1 MSGVQETASP
11 QTQTEPFLF
20 DWDKVAGHRSQQQEL
35 RCLLS
40 AGRLPHALLFS
51 GPEGVGKRLVGRLVA
66 AAVLC
71 ERPRDGAPCG
81 VCPSC
86 LALAAGG
93 HPDYYELVPEVRGK
107 GTRTIRIESIR
118 ELTELASRYPVL
130 SDRRVLLIDSAETMN
145 EAAANSLLKTLE
157 EPPGQVTFILLTGA
171 RSSLLDTI
179 VSRCMP
185 VAFGMLAVEE
195 MQPLLIERG
204 LPPEEAAALAALSD
218 GSVGR
223 ALALYE
229 GGGLARRDE
238 ALDFLQGLSSLEMT
252 EVWRRS
258 EEMGSWEREALS
270 EWLLYLNMLLRDLL
284 VLHGDG
290 GSPLLYHQDRRG
302 ELAALL
308 QVFSEGQLLSM
319 LACVRELMRRLS
331 ANVNLRLQL
340 EGFLIRLRDIID
352 IH

>member
-1 MSGVQETASP
+1 VSEAATQER
-11 QTQTEPFLF
+11 QPFPF
-20 DWDKVAGHRSQQQEL
+20 VWEKIAGHKAQKREL
-35 RCLLS
+35 RRLL
-40 AGRLPHALLFS
+40 AGGRLPHALLFS
-51 GPEGVGKRLVGRLVA
+51 GPEGVGKGLAARLVA

-71 ERPRDGAPCG
+71 REPSEGAPCG

-86 LALAAGG
+86 RALAAGG
-93 HPDYYELVPEVRGK
+93 HPDYYELQPEVRGK
-107 GTRTIRIESIR
+107 GTRTIRIEAIR
-118 ELTELASRYPVL
+118 ELTELAARYPVL

-157 EPPGQVTFILLTGA
+157 EPPGQVTFILLTSA

-185 VAFGMLAVEE
+185 LSFGMLLPEE
-195 MQPLLIERG
+195 MQPLLVERG
-204 LPPEEAAALAALSD
+204 LTAAEAEEVAALAD

-223 ALALYE
+223 ALALYA

-238 ALDFLQGLSSLEMT
+238 VLAFLGQLHRLDME
-252 EVWRRS
+252 EIWRRS
-258 EEMGSWEREALS
+258 EEMGGWEREAVS
-270 EWLLYLNMLLRDLL
+270 EWLLCLNMLLRDML
-284 VLHGDG
+284 VLHEDG
-290 GSPLLYHQDRRG
+290 GSPLLYHGGPRE

-308 QVFSEGQLLSM
+308 TLHSERRLLGL
-319 LACVRELMRRLS
+319 LACVRELMRRLT

-340 EGFLIRLRDIID
+340 EGFFIQLRDIY